1 VGNWYGVLELAIIV
15 LLKRG
20 SSQNATRCV
29 DLGFEALNDI
39 VDLRVVG
46 NHNRKQV
53 GFQHDGELYQ
63 AGPAV
68 GDAISCLMYR
78 ISMRAR
84 TCVDSRVPRNVV

>member
-1 VGNWYGVLELAIIV
+1 MGNWYGVLELIIIV
-15 LLKRG
+15 LLKQG

-29 DLGFEALNDI
+29 DLGFEAPNDI
-39 VDLRVVG
+39 IDLSVVG
-46 NHNRKQV
+46 NYNSKQV
-53 GFQHDGELYQ
+53 GFQHDIELYQ

-84 TCVDSRVPRNVV
+84 TCVDSRVPMDVV

>member
-1 VGNWYGVLELAIIV
+1 VGNWYGVLELVIIV

-29 DLGFEALNDI
+29 DLGFEAPNDI
-39 VDLRVVG
+39 IDLSVVR
-46 NHNRKQV
+46 NYNRKQV

-63 AGPAV
+63 ASLAL

-78 ISMRAR
+78 IRMRAR
-84 TCVDSRVPRNVV
+84 TCVDSRVPMNVV